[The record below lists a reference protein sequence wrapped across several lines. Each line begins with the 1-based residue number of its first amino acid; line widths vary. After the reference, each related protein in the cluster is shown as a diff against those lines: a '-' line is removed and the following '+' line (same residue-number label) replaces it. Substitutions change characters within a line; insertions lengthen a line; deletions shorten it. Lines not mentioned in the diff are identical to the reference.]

1 MPVLDSTP
9 ALSTPVL
16 SAAAPTGNSSTDTVC
31 AGQTGHWCGWI
42 HNVTGNSW
50 LAQLGGT
57 VLDPLIGIVII
68 AAIALITR
76 ILVHRL
82 ISRLSRRTGRGHL
95 PAMLR
100 PLADKRGHTQPG
112 APTSER
118 RAQRAATIAS
128 LLKSVASFI
137 IYGIAVVLALAKIGI
152 NVAPIIAS
160 AGVIGVAVGFG
171 AQNLVKD
178 FLSGIF
184 MMLEDQYG
192 VGDVIDTGTASG
204 TVESV
209 GLRVSTIR
217 DSQGTLWYV
226 RNGTITA
233 VGNAT
238 QRYATAVV
246 DIPVPLQR
254 TQRALRV
261 AGDAANAAIGDHN
274 LADDV
279 LGEVTVLGVQE
290 LTPDSVTIRVTVMT
304 KPGRQYA
311 VRRTLTAAILAELGT
326 PESTTEST
334 TASTTDGTT
343 ESGSGEATV
352 DSPADDQAT
361 AGNR

>member
-1 MPVLDSTP
+1 
-9 ALSTPVL
+9 
-16 SAAAPTGNSSTDTVC
+16 
-31 AGQTGHWCGWI
+31 
-42 HNVTGNSW
+42 
-50 LAQLGGT
+50 
-57 VLDPLIGIVII
+57 
-68 AAIALITR
+68 
-76 ILVHRL
+76 
-82 ISRLSRRTGRGHL
+82 
-95 PAMLR
+95 MLR

-112 APTSER
+112 APTTER

-326 PESTTEST
+326 PESTT
-334 TASTTDGTT
+334 ASTTDGTT